1 MAESRQRSLGEVV
14 RAHLARV
21 FPKRAIAPA
30 SVPAGSVVENLPELV
45 VFEVAPPED
54 ASDGRTGSLPVPR
67 APWLYVSA
75 GASAEPMD
83 DGFGIEFLL
92 CAPAAEPLAAKL
104 VAMVAQLHADPRYPM
119 SLGQVIEIGH
129 PWLPG
134 ASADHLIVALPGI
147 FDPELEWVSDRERT
161 IRFIWLVPITRRE
174 AEFARQRGL
183 DALQSRLGAAQADV
197 TRLVRDSAV

>member
-1 MAESRQRSLGEVV
+1 MAESPGDLGEIV
-14 RAHLARV
+14 RGHLARV
-21 FPKRAIAPA
+21 FPERAIARA
-30 SVPAGSVVENLPELV
+30 ALPAGGLVENLRELA
-45 VFEVAPPED
+45 VFEVAPPE
-54 ASDGRTGSLPVPR
+54 SEGRTGTLPALRRV
-67 APWLYVSA
+67 PWLYVTA

-83 DGFGIEFLL
+83 DGFGLEFLL
-92 CAPAAEPLAAKL
+92 CAPSAEPLAAKL
-104 VAMVAQLHADPRYPM
+104 VAMVAQLHADPRYPL
-119 SLGQVIEIGH
+119 SLGQVLEIGH

-147 FDPELEWVSDRERT
+147 FDPELEWLSDRERT

-174 AEFARQRGL
+174 AEFAKQRGL